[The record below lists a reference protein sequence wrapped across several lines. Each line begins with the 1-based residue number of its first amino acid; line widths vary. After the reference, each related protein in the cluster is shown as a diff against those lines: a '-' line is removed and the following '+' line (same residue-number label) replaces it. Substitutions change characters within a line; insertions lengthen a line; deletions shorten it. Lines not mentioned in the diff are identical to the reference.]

1 MTRFAYAVAAS
12 LALAAPVAANSL
24 TVLLPSLTFPSETI
38 STSAKGCA
46 PVATQATCQLAE

>member
-38 STSAKGCA
+38 STSAKNCA
-46 PVATQATCQLAE
+46 PVPTQATCQLAE